1 MAGANTVATARAL
14 SEGVTYYFAATAY
27 SAGGVESDPS
37 EEFVYTIPNGGA
49 TNRPPTLDPLNDVTL
64 DVNSPPYT
72 VRLSGIRAG
81 SVDGG
86 GALRVTAMSS
96 NPYLV
101 SSPLVSYNS
110 PETTGTITFA
120 SLASLTG
127 SAIITVTVEDGQAGN
142 NIVTRSFTVFVEP
155 DIPSG
160 PLAQSVYLEA
170 ESGTISSPMAVALD
184 PKASNGRFI
193 YSSRSEQGNVAIR
206 FEVAEAGSY
215 MVWCR
220 VLSPDSSTD
229 SFYVSIDGGPEEI
242 YRTALNSWS
251 SQWQWTRIND
261 DAGGTPRLFQ
271 LGAGVHTLT
280 FRSREA
286 STLLDAVYVTNDPEF
301 VPLRLA
307 LAPVTNPVRGMQVS
321 FQSSPGYRYQLQAT
335 EDFRSWATIWST
347 PLASSNQLYSFVDPI
362 SPASHARFYR
372 VRIHSTN
379 GVDGLSLALPLGL
392 AITPTANPV
401 RGMSLSFQATAG
413 FQYQLQAT
421 EDFQTWFP
429 IWNSPVALANEI
441 LSVVDTASTLRR
453 ARFYRVQIN
462 PPGQFAS
469 ASAGPKLFIAPEA
482 GAGMRISFQSIAGR
496 QYQLQATEDFRSWT
510 PLWTR
515 PPATANQLVSY
526 VDTRANATRSRFYR
540 VQMN

>member
-1 MAGANTVATARAL
+1 
-14 SEGVTYYFAATAY
+14 
-27 SAGGVESDPS
+27 
-37 EEFVYTIPNGGA
+37 
-49 TNRPPTLDPLNDVTL
+49 
-64 DVNSPPYT
+64 
-72 VRLSGIRAG
+72 
-81 SVDGG
+81 
-86 GALRVTAMSS
+86 
-96 NPYLV
+96 
-101 SSPLVSYNS
+101 
-110 PETTGTITFA
+110 
-120 SLASLTG
+120 
-127 SAIITVTVEDGQAGN
+127 
-142 NIVTRSFTVFVEP
+142 
-155 DIPSG
+155 
-160 PLAQSVYLEA
+160 
-170 ESGTISSPMAVALD
+170 
-184 PKASNGRFI
+184 
-193 YSSRSEQGNVAIR
+193 
-206 FEVAEAGSY
+206 
-215 MVWCR
+215 
-220 VLSPDSSTD
+220 
-229 SFYVSIDGGPEEI
+229 
-242 YRTALNSWS
+242 
-251 SQWQWTRIND
+251 
-261 DAGGTPRLFQ
+261 
-271 LGAGVHTLT
+271 VHTLT